1 MLHPDRA
8 TAEMISPFTEPI
20 SAYVH
25 IPFCRRR
32 CFYCDFPISV
42 VGNQRRGETSGT
54 IAQYV
59 ERLCA
64 EIAGTPVLGGPLQTV
79 FLGGGTPSLLSV
91 PQLGEVLGTLRQH
104 FDIAPNAEISMEMDP
119 GTFDRSH
126 LQGYRDLGITR
137 ISLGVQAFQDELLEV
152 CGRFHRVADVYRAAA
167 DLHQVGIPSW
177 SLDLISG
184 LPHQTLAQWEQS
196 LSDAIALAPSH
207 ISVYDLTLEPQTP
220 FGKQYAPGDRPLP
233 LEQTTVEMYCAAQQT
248 LTHAGYEH
256 YEISNYA
263 QPGHRCRHNL
273 TYWHN
278 QPYYGFGM
286 GATSYTHHQRFGRP
300 RTQRQ
305 YAAWLDQYLIDGQI
319 DCGPTPVLERLL
331 DGLMVGLRLAEGV
344 AIAPLETYFGQGV
357 GSALHDALAH
367 YIDQGWVSLSR
378 DRLKLSD
385 PDGFLVSNTI
395 LADLFYQLE
404 IWDSSQ
410 TTSNLW
416 DRSSL
421 LASHC
426 PNP

>member
-1 MLHPDRA
+1 M
-8 TAEMISPFTEPI
+8 SPIEPL
-20 SAYVH
+20 SAYLH

-42 VGNQRRGETSGT
+42 VGNQLRGETSGSM
-54 IAQYV
+54 AQYV

-64 EIAGTPVLGGPLQTV
+64 EIVGTPVLGGPLKTV

-91 PQLGEVLGTLRQH
+91 PQLGQILATLRQQ
-104 FDIAPNAEISMEMDP
+104 FGIAADAEISMEMDP
-119 GTFDRSH
+119 GTFDQTH

-137 ISLGVQAFQDELLEV
+137 VSLGVQAFQDDLLEG
-152 CGRFHRVADVYRAAA
+152 CGRFHRVADVHRAVA
-167 DLHQVGIPSW
+167 DLNQVGMPGW

-184 LPHQTLAQWEQS
+184 LPHQTMTQWAQS
-196 LSDAIALAPSH
+196 LASAIALAPDH

-233 LEQTTVEMYCAAQQT
+233 PEATTVAMYRLAQQT
-248 LTHAGYEH
+248 LTEAGYAH

-263 QPGHRCRHNL
+263 QPGHRCQHNL

-305 YAAWLDQYLIDGQI
+305 YADWLEGYLATDGQI
-319 DCGPTPVLERLL
+319 NCEPTPPLERLL

-344 AIAPLETYFGQGV
+344 AIAPLQTYFGKGI
-357 GSALHDALAH
+357 SAHLRNALAE
-367 YIDQGWVSLSR
+367 YIDKGWVSLSC

-385 PDGFLVSNTI
+385 PDGFLISNTI
-395 LADLFYQLE
+395 LADLFYQLDA
-404 IWDSSQ
+404 I
-410 TTSNLW
+410 
-416 DRSSL
+416 
-421 LASHC
+421 
-426 PNP
+426 NPKLENPAENS

>member
-1 MLHPDRA
+1 MPP
-8 TAEMISPFTEPI
+8 IEPL
-20 SAYVH
+20 SAYLH

-42 VGNQRRGETSGT
+42 VGNQLRGETSGT
-54 IAQYV
+54 MAQYV

-64 EIAGTPVLGGPLQTV
+64 EIAGTPVLGGGLKTV

-91 PQLGEVLGTLRQH
+91 PQLAQILAALRQQ
-104 FDIAPNAEISMEMDP
+104 FGIAADAEISMEMDP
-119 GTFDRSH
+119 GTFDRDH

-137 ISLGVQAFQDELLEV
+137 VSLGVQALQDELLEL
-152 CGRFHRVADVYRAAA
+152 CGRFHRVADVHRAVA

-184 LPHQTLAQWEQS
+184 LPHQTLAQWAQS
-196 LSDAIALAPSH
+196 LANAIALRPDH

-233 LEQTTVEMYCAAQQT
+233 PEATTVAMYRLAQQT
-248 LTHAGYEH
+248 LTEAGYAH

-263 QPGHRCRHNL
+263 RPGHCCQHNL

-286 GATSYTHHQRFGRP
+286 GATSYTCYQRFGRP

-305 YAAWLDQYLIDGQI
+305 YADWLEGYLAMDGHL
-319 DCGPTPVLERLL
+319 DCEPTPPLERLL

-344 AIAPLETYFGQGV
+344 AIAPLQTYLGKDISV
-357 GSALHDALAH
+357 HLRHALGD
-367 YIDQGWVSLSR
+367 YIDKGWVSLSC
-378 DRLKLSD
+378 DRLWLND
-385 PDGFLVSNTI
+385 PEGFLMSNTVI
-395 LADLFYQLE
+395 AELFCLAE
-404 IWDSSQ
+404 TWDEGLTSQ
-410 TTSNLW
+410 I
-416 DRSSL
+416 
-421 LASHC
+421 
-426 PNP
+426 